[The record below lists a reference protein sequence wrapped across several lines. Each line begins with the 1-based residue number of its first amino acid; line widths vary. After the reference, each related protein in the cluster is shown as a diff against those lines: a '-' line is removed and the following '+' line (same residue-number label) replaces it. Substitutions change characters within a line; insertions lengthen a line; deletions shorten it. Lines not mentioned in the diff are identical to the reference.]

1 MSELFVCAIIYHNDF
16 GTLYSVDQTSRFA
29 ASGLGLYCLPL
40 SLLWDARHNWV
51 SSIPERGHSLDI
63 KTFYS
68 IRYQMHDYYVN
79 SLDSYFR
86 LSYITKTRLFKY
98 IENFTTKKRKIFR

>member
-1 MSELFVCAIIYHNDF
+1 MSELFFCTIIYHNDF

-51 SSIPERGHSLDI
+51 NSIPERGHSLDS

-79 SLDSYFR
+79 SLGSYFR
-86 LSYITKTRLFKY
+86 LSRSG
-98 IENFTTKKRKIFR
+98 KIPVFDV